1 MNRKIVVICGPTGVG
16 KTSAAIE
23 VCRRFKGEVVGAD
36 SMQVYRQM
44 DIGTA
49 KPTDEE
55 QRLATHHM
63 IDVVDPDEPYDA
75 ARFASQADAVIE
87 SLGHRGVLPVVAG
100 GTGLYVKAL
109 VHGLSEAIPS
119 DPVITER
126 LTAEALDHGPAP
138 LYKRLVL
145 VDPAYA
151 EKISE
156 NDALRIVRALSVF
169 EATGKPFSAHHAEHG
184 FTESRY
190 EALMVCLF
198 ADREVL
204 YDRINRR
211 VDLMV
216 EQGLLAEV
224 KDLLARGYHRGLKSM
239 GSIGYRHMVEHL
251 EDGVPWE
258 ETVRLLKRDTRRF
271 AKRQLTWFRADPDMI
286 WLDPGDTE
294 GLFSAVESFIA

>member
-1 MNRKIVVICGPTGVG
+1 
-16 KTSAAIE
+16 
-23 VCRRFKGEVVGAD
+23 
-36 SMQVYRQM
+36 MQVYRQM

-49 KPTDEE
+49 KPTEEE

-63 IDVVDPDEPYDA
+63 IDVVDPDESYDA
-75 ARFASQADAVIE
+75 ALFASQADAVIE
-87 SLGHRGVLPVVAG
+87 TLCGRGVLPVVAG

-126 LTAEALDHGPAP
+126 LTAEALDQGPAP
-138 LYKRLVL
+138 LHARLVQ
-145 VDPAYA
+145 VDPVYA
-151 EKISE
+151 AKISE
-156 NDALRIVRALSVF
+156 NDSLRIVRALSVF
-169 EATGKPFSAHHAEHG
+169 EATGTPFSAHHAAHG
-184 FTESRY
+184 FAESRY
-190 EALMVCLF
+190 EALTVCLF
-198 ADREVL
+198 ADREAL

-224 KDLLARGYHRGLKSM
+224 KGLLARGYHRGLKSM

-251 EDGVPWE
+251 EDGVSWE

-286 WLDPGDTE
+286 WLAPGDKE

>member
-1 MNRKIVVICGPTGVG
+1 
-16 KTSAAIE
+16 
-23 VCRRFKGEVVGAD
+23 
-36 SMQVYRQM
+36 MQVYRQM

-49 KPTDEE
+49 KPTEEE
-55 QRLATHHM
+55 QRQAVHHM

-75 ARFASQADAVIE
+75 ALFASQADKVIGT
-87 SLGHRGVLPVVAG
+87 LCDDGVLPVVAG

-126 LTAEALDHGPAP
+126 LTAEAEATGLAP
-138 LYKRLVL
+138 LYARLAQ

-156 NDALRIVRALSVF
+156 NDPLRIVRALSVF
-169 EATGKPFSAHHAEHG
+169 EATGKPFSAHHAEHA
-184 FTESRY
+184 FAQARY
-190 EALMVCLF
+190 DALKVCLF
-198 ADREVL
+198 ADREIL

-216 EQGLLAEV
+216 AEGLLDEV
-224 KDLLARGYHRGLKSM
+224 KGLLARGYHRNLKPM

-294 GLFSAVESFIA
+294 GLFAAVESFIA